1 MLSCSVSDDQA
12 DAYVSTIMMKQTPL
26 IKQHRAGGAKL
37 VDFAGWEMPIQH
49 TGVVDEY
56 HTVRSHVGLFDVSHM
71 GRVRIAGT
79 DAASFLQRV
88 TTSDVD
94 KLAVS
99 QAQYSMVCNENG
111 GIKDDIFVYRL
122 APEEFLLCVNA
133 SNREKILSWLQ
144 SQITKDQTVRLED
157 RSVELSQVAV
167 QGPKSRELLM
177 SLGGIQIEALKLH
190 HTCDAMIGGL
200 SCLLARTG
208 YTGEL
213 GFEIYIDANRVGR
226 LWDLLVGKGLAWGL
240 KPAGLG
246 ARDLLRL
253 EMGYLLYGNDIGE
266 DTTPLEAN
274 ADWTVS
280 FQKGNFIGSRALLAQ
295 KQAGIIRR
303 FVAFELLEKA
313 VPRHGF
319 RILDPEDS
327 RPIGNVTSGNLS
339 PLLQKGIGL
348 GYVPSSYSNQGT
360 PIAIEIRG
368 KTVPA
373 IVVKPPF
380 YKRPKV

>member
-1 MLSCSVSDDQA
+1 
-12 DAYVSTIMMKQTPL
+12 
-26 IKQHRAGGAKL
+26 
-37 VDFAGWEMPIQH
+37 
-49 TGVVDEY
+49 
-56 HTVRSHVGLFDVSHM
+56 M

-79 DAASFLQRV
+79 GAFPFLQRV
-88 TTSDVD
+88 TTNDVG
-94 KLAVS
+94 KLALS

-122 APEEFLLCVNA
+122 APDEFLLCVNA

-144 SQITKDQTVRLED
+144 FQLAQDKTVCLED
-157 RSVELSQVAV
+157 RSVELSQIAV

-177 SLGGIQIEALKLH
+177 SLGGTALEGLKLH
-190 HTCDAMIGGL
+190 HTCDATIGGL

-213 GFEIYIDANRVGR
+213 GYEIYIDADKVGC
-226 LWDLLVGKGLAWGL
+226 LWDLFVNKGQALGL

-253 EMGYLLYGNDIGE
+253 EMGYLLYGNDMGE

-280 FQKGNFIGSRALLAQ
+280 FQKGEFIGSQTLLAQ
-295 KQAGIIRR
+295 KQAGVPRR
-303 FVAFELLEKA
+303 FIAFELMEKA

-319 RILDPEDS
+319 KILDPATS
-327 RPIGNVTSGNLS
+327 QPIGDVTSGNLS

-348 GYVPSSYSNQGT
+348 GYVPARFAEPGT
-360 PIAIEIRG
+360 SILIEIRS
-368 KTVPA
+368 KSIPA
-373 IVVKPPF
+373 KIVKAPF
-380 YKRPKV
+380 YKKPKAKSL